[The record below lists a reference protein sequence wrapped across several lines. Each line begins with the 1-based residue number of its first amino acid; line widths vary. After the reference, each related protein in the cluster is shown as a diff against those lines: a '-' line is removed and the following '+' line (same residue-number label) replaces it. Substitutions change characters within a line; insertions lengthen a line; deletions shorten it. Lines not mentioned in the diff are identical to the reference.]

1 MGVWSLLEHSRGP
14 RPLDDLKVIV
24 RSLSHLK
31 PNPRNARMHSRR
43 QIRQIADS
51 IQAFGFNNPVLVD
64 EDGLLIAGHGRVEAA
79 KLLGMGEVPT
89 VCLALMS
96 EEQKRPYVIAD
107 NRLAEKAGW
116 DKEILAVEFETL
128 FEMAPELDLTVTG
141 FELAEIDL
149 IIGDKAVAGEPD
161 VLDEFSPPQAK
172 ALVVTRPGDLWQLGD
187 HRVLCAD
194 ATQEDSYICL
204 LQGHQAQMVFADPPY
219 NVPIRGHVSGLGHAQ
234 HAEFPMASGEMSD
247 AAYTAFLTTSLEK
260 IETHSSSGAIAFVCM
275 DWRHLYELL
284 AAGRATKLT
293 LKNVCVW
300 VKTNAGM
307 GTFYRSQHELIA
319 VFKVGDGPHINSF
332 ELGQYGRRRTNV
344 WTYPGFNSFGAGRDA
359 TLAMHPTVKPVAL
372 IADAIKDC
380 SKRNGLILDPFL
392 GSGTTILAAEV
403 TGRRAAGL
411 ELDPRYVDCA
421 VRRWQRATGKFALL
435 GATDESFEAIAAAR
449 AGEVKE
455 AAHG

>member
-1 MGVWSLLEHSRGP
+1 MIDLSRGL
-14 RPLDDLKVIV
+14 RPLDDLKVVV
-24 RSLSHLK
+24 RSLSELK
-31 PNPRNARMHSRR
+31 PNPRNARTHSRR
-43 QIRQIADS
+43 QIHQIADS

-64 EDGLLIAGHGRVEAA
+64 EDGLIIAGHGRVEAA

-89 VCLALMS
+89 VCLAHMG
-96 EEQKRPYVIAD
+96 EAEKRAYVLAD

-128 FEMAPELDLTVTG
+128 FELAPELDLTVTG
-141 FELAEIDL
+141 FEIAEIDL
-149 IIGDKAVAGEPD
+149 IVGEDAVAGEPD

-172 ALVVTRPGDLWQLGD
+172 APVVTRPGDLWQLGD
-187 HRVLCAD
+187 HRILCAD
-194 ATQEDSYICL
+194 ATQEHSYISV
-204 LQGHQAQMVFADPPY
+204 LQGEGAQMVFADPPY
-219 NVPIRGHVSGLGHAQ
+219 NVPISGHVSGLGHAK

-247 AAYTAFLTTSLEK
+247 AAYTAFLTTILER
-260 IETHSSSGAIAFVCM
+260 IERHSSSGAIAFICM
-275 DWRHLYELL
+275 DWRHLHELL

-293 LKNVCVW
+293 LKNLCVW

-319 VFKVGDGPHINSF
+319 AFKLGDGPHINSF
-332 ELGQYGRRRTNV
+332 ELGQHGRRRTNV
-344 WTYPGFNSFGAGRDA
+344 WTYPGFNAFGAGRDA
-359 TLAMHPTVKPVAL
+359 ALAMHPTVKPVAL

-403 TGRRAAGL
+403 TSRRAAGL
-411 ELDPRYVDCA
+411 ELDPGYVDCA
-421 VRRWQRATGKFALL
+421 VRRWQSATGNAAVLA
-435 GATDESFEAIAAAR
+435 ATGESFETVAAAR
-449 AGEVKE
+449 ANESKE